1 MRKMV
6 LTQNILGGVRMNA
19 FGKGIMIA
27 SAVATLI
34 ASGSLVAQA
43 DDKAGGD
50 KVRCAGINEC
60 KGHGSCAGAG
70 NTCKSQNS
78 CKGQGWVETTAAEC
92 TQKGGKVVEEK
103 K

>member
-1 MRKMV
+1 
-6 LTQNILGGVRMNA
+6 MNT

-43 DDKAGGD
+43 ADKAGGD

-60 KGHGSCAGAG
+60 KGHGSCVGVS
-70 NTCKSQNS
+70 NTCKGQNS
-78 CKGQGWVETTAAEC
+78 CKGQGWVEASSAKEC
-92 TQKGGKVVEEK
+92 TDKGGKVVEEK